1 LNAWRSVNSVTIIAA
16 KIIFRLSFSQGDA
29 DPQQRVR
36 TFLSKKSN
44 HISSASAH
52 EGVGTRFS
60 VPVGILLSAVLD
72 LIGEPPINW
81 HPVVWYGKLIG
92 RLEQAAPHGR
102 LAQLLYGVLMPICA
116 ATLVLPPILLVQFI
130 IERMRLN
137 ADQTRWKHL
146 LPALIEG
153 GALKPFF
160 ALRMLVDAGR
170 GVRRALEC
178 GDLPAAR
185 LALQNLVSRDRSCLT
200 ADLAVAATIESLAEN
215 LSDSVV
221 APLFYYALFGLP
233 GAALYRLCNTL
244 DSMIGYRG
252 HYEYLGKASARLDD
266 LLNLL
271 PSRLTA
277 LLIISLAPFFGGKRC
292 SAWQIWRRDAG
303 KTASPNAGH
312 PMSAAAGALG
322 IQLEKV
328 GHYTL
333 GDNEKV
339 VAHTD
344 IKRAERMVW
353 CVGGVAIMLCCILK
367 VGLARK
373 KKYFG

>member
-1 LNAWRSVNSVTIIAA
+1 LNRKA
-16 KIIFRLSFSQGDA
+16 
-29 DPQQRVR
+29 
-36 TFLSKKSN
+36 
-44 HISSASAH
+44 ISGKAL
-52 EGVGTRFS
+52 
-60 VPVGILLSAVLD
+60 PILLAVVLD
-72 LIGEPPINW
+72 LIGEPPVDW
-81 HPVVWYGKLIG
+81 HPVVWYGKLIR

-102 LAQLLYGVLMPICA
+102 LAQLLYGLLMPIFA
-116 ATLVLPPILLVQFI
+116 AIFVLPLILLVQFLVGHI
-130 IERMRLN
+130 CLN
-137 ADQTRWKHL
+137 STQVRWKYWL
-146 LPALIEG
+146 SALIEG

-160 ALRMLVDAGR
+160 ALRMLANAGR
-170 GVRRALEC
+170 RVRYALER

-185 LALQNLVSRDRSCLT
+185 LALQSLVSRDCSCLT
-200 ADLAVAATIESLAEN
+200 ADLAAAATIESLAEN

-221 APLFYYALFGLP
+221 APLFYYVLFGLP

-266 LLNLL
+266 VLNLL

-277 LLIISLAPFFGGKRC
+277 LLIISLAPLFGGKRQT
-292 SAWQIWRRDAG
+292 AWRIWRRDAG

-312 PMSAAAGALG
+312 PMSAASGALG

-339 VAHTD
+339 VWPAD

-353 CVGGVAIMLCCILK
+353 CVGGVTIVLCCILK
-367 VGLARK
+367 TSSISRYIDMRLRK
-373 KKYFG
+373 RIS

>member
-1 LNAWRSVNSVTIIAA
+1 MAAFGFIYNIAEIGKVLHRSRELDR
-16 KIIFRLSFSQGDA
+16 K
-29 DPQQRVR
+29 P
-36 TFLSKKSN
+36 
-44 HISSASAH
+44 
-52 EGVGTRFS
+52 RFGEAL
-60 VPVGILLSAVLD
+60 PILLAAVLD

-92 RLEQAAPHGR
+92 RLEQAAPRGR
-102 LAQLLYGVLMPICA
+102 LAQLLYGVCMPICA
-116 ATLVLPPILLVQFI
+116 AILVLPPILLVQFLATRI
-130 IERMRLN
+130 HLITS
-137 ADQTRWKHL
+137 QTRWKI
-146 LPALIEG
+146 LIEG
-153 GALKPFF
+153 SALKPFF

-170 GVRRALEC
+170 GVRSALER

-185 LALQNLVSRDRSCLT
+185 LALRSLVSRDRSNLT
-200 ADLAVAATIESLAEN
+200 ADLAAAAAIESLAEN

-252 HYEYLGKASARLDD
+252 RYEYLGKASARLDD
-266 LLNLL
+266 ILNLL

-277 LLIISLAPFFGGKRC
+277 LLIIGLAPFFGGKWR
-292 SAWQIWRRDAG
+292 SAWRIWRRDAG

-333 GDNEKV
+333 GDNEKIV
-339 VAHTD
+339 SHTD
-344 IKRAERMVW
+344 IKRAEKMVW
-353 CVGGVAIMLCCILK
+353 CVGGMAIVLCCIFR
-367 VGLARK
+367 VCRRHRA
-373 KKYFG
+373 